1 MGREVEFYRTRNGA
15 APTEAFLD
23 MLSDK
28 VVQKVIAVIELVETV
43 PIVPAK
49 YFKKL
54 VGTELYEIRIRWK
67 SNSYRLLC
75 FFDRNDTV
83 VITHGFMK
91 KTQRTPKREIDR
103 AERYRQDHI
112 ARRKP

>member
-1 MGREVEFYRTRNGA
+1 
-15 APTEAFLD
+15 

-28 VVQKVIAVIELVETV
+28 VVQRVIAVIELVETM

-49 YFKKL
+49 HFRKL
-54 VGTELYEIRIRWK
+54 VGTELFEFRIRWQ

-75 FFDRNDTV
+75 FFGRNNTV

-91 KTQRTPKREIDR
+91 KTQRTPQREIDR
-103 AERYRQDHI
+103 ADRYRRDYL